1 MRIASVTR
9 GTENGLAIAD
19 GEGAIVLFGDAAPGD
34 LDALARA
41 GDIVSAIE
49 SVKTRG
55 TPVDLDT
62 LTFRPP
68 LANPPKII
76 CVGLNYA
83 EHAAEGG
90 NAVPSFPALFVR
102 FPTSLVGHGQPILRS
117 LLSDKLD
124 YEGEL
129 VAVIGKGGK
138 GIARADA
145 LAHVAAYSIFNDA
158 SVRDY
163 QRKTSQFTPGKNFD
177 GTGAFG
183 PWLVTPDEV
192 PAGANGLRLQT
203 RLNGQTVQDATTA
216 DMIFDVAEL
225 VHLISSFMTLEPG
238 DVIVTGTPSGVGFA
252 RKPPL
257 WMKHGDVVEVEIEG
271 LGLLRNPV
279 VDG

>member
-1 MRIASVTR
+1 MRIASISK
-9 GTENGLAIAD
+9 GTESGLALAD
-19 GEGAIVLFGDAAPGD
+19 GGGALALFGADAPGD
-34 LDALARA
+34 LDALARTGEIARA
-41 GDIVSAIE
+41 GEAI
-49 SVKTRG
+49 KARG
-55 TPVDLDT
+55 APVDLDA

-68 LANPPKII
+68 LSTPPKII

-90 NAVPSFPALFVR
+90 NEVPSFPALFVR
-102 FPTSLVGHGQPILRS
+102 FPTTLVGHGQPILRS
-117 LLSDKLD
+117 PLSEKLD

-138 GIARADA
+138 SIARADA
-145 LAHVAAYSIFNDA
+145 LSHVAAYSIFNDA

-177 GTGAFG
+177 GTGGFG

-225 VHLISSFMTLEPG
+225 VHLLSSFMTLETG

-257 WMKHGDVVEVEIEG
+257 WMKHGDLVEVEIEG
-271 LGLLRNPV
+271 LGTLSNPV
-279 VDG
+279 VDA